1 VNVRR
6 SSPLDLALL
15 ALLGPLF
22 ALSVTLHA
30 VRAVEGRIAW
40 LPVQV
45 QAGPEGYPV
54 VRGFAVGTG
63 GGAPGL
69 AVGDTL
75 LRVGERDLRGVGA
88 LGFTPQAW
96 AALGPDLGADLVWR
110 RGGEEQRGTL
120 TLEPVPFPLR
130 TLPLT
135 ILTGLI
141 AILVLLRGRGSAAA
155 RAFYL
160 AGVSHSLQWST
171 FFGPVPWQSAL
182 SLAVAIGGA
191 TLTFPL
197 LLRALM
203 KIPAAPQPQ
212 SVAGRAWPWL
222 FLAMGPAVTSW
233 LLGWPLP
240 SALGLPAIL
249 GLNVALGVCALA
261 IVTRSFRRSGAAG
274 RRKLKWVVYG
284 FYLALLPLLAAAI
297 LAAGDP
303 SLTWVYEVAAAGAV
317 AIPIC
322 GCIAFVRDDF
332 LDIDRLITE
341 TTAYTGASLLLIAVL
356 LQVIPTAARAVAGVV
371 GINDGAAQAL
381 VLGSLAGVAVPARRW
396 LSPLVEAAFFR
407 ERGAIERALAALRD
421 ELGALAEPGAL
432 LARLGERLTAILEP
446 EGCAIYARGEAA
458 FGPVFASGLA
468 APPSFAADGAL
479 VALLDDQTGPV
490 EAARWRG
497 WRRSGLLAGEPGA
510 ALEALQP
517 ALLVP
522 VRGAER
528 IAAFV
533 CLGPKHSGELYAA
546 SEVAWLTAVAERA
559 ASQLRRS
566 SDAELLG
573 HARELRERLA
583 RYVPGAVAEGIE
595 RGEELAPREREV
607 SLFFVDIRGYTS
619 FAETRSPE
627 EIFATVSLYTDTV
640 SRLVGEQG
648 GAVVE
653 FHGDG
658 LMAVFGAP
666 HALPA
671 KERAALRAARE
682 VARAVPRLPVAGA
695 PLSVGVG
702 IATGPAFVGNI
713 QSADRVIW
721 GALGNTTNLA
731 ARLQAMSR
739 ELSAAVVIDAP
750 TWQRGGDGAA
760 GFVDQGELPIRGRSD
775 PERVYALPLGR
786 SGTESTN
793 QLTPP
798 TGRLS

>member
-1 VNVRR
+1 VRR
-6 SSPLDLALL
+6 IRPLDLALL
-15 ALLGPLF
+15 ALLGPLLAF
-22 ALSVTLHA
+22 CAALHG
-30 VRAVEGRIAW
+30 VRALEGRIAW

-45 QAGPEGYPV
+45 EAGPEGFPV
-54 VRGFAVGTG
+54 VHGFAAGTG
-63 GGAPGL
+63 GGAAGL
-69 AVGDTL
+69 ELGDTL
-75 LRVGERDLRGVGA
+75 LRIGERDLRGVGA
-88 LGFTPQAW
+88 LGFTPAAW
-96 AALGPDLGADLVWR
+96 AALDDDLSAELVWR
-110 RGGEEQRGTL
+110 RGGEERAGTL
-120 TLEPVPFPLR
+120 ALEPTRFPLR

-135 ILTGLI
+135 LITGI
-141 AILVLLRGRGSAAA
+141 VSILVLLRGRGSAAA
-155 RAFYL
+155 RAFFL
-160 AGVSHSLQWST
+160 AGTAHSLGWST

-191 TLTFPL
+191 TLTLPL

-203 KIPAAPQPQ
+203 RIPAAPQPR

-233 LLGWPLP
+233 LLGWPFS
-240 SALGLPAIL
+240 SATGLRAVFA
-249 GLNVALGVCALA
+249 LNVLVGVCVLA

-284 FYLALLPLLAAAI
+284 FYVALLPLVAAAI

-303 SLTWVYEVAAAGAV
+303 SLTWVYEVATAFTV

-341 TTAYTGASLLLIAVL
+341 TTAYTGASLLLLVLL
-356 LQVIPTAARAVAGVV
+356 LQVIPSAARAVAGMV
-371 GINDGAAQAL
+371 GIEDGAAQAL
-381 VLGSLAGVAVPARRW
+381 VLAGLAGVAVPARRW
-396 LSPLVEAAFFR
+396 ISPVVQAAFFR
-407 ERGAIERALAALRD
+407 EQGATLRALAGLQGELAALD
-421 ELGALAEPGAL
+421 EPGAL
-432 LARLGERLTAILEP
+432 LVRLGERMTEILGP
-446 EGCAIYARGEAA
+446 EGCVIYARGERG
-458 FGPVFASGLA
+458 FDPVFAAGPA
-468 APPSFAADGAL
+468 APASFAADGAL
-479 VALLDDQTGPV
+479 VALLDDQPGPV
-490 EAARWRG
+490 DAARWRG
-497 WRRSGLLAGEPGA
+497 WRRSGLLAGEGGA
-510 ALEALQP
+510 ALDALQP

-528 IAAFV
+528 LAAFV

-546 SEVAWLTAVAERA
+546 SEVAWLATVAERV
-559 ASQLRRS
+559 ASQFRRS
-566 SDAELLG
+566 TDAELLG
-573 HARELRERLA
+573 RARELRERLA

-595 RGEELAPREREV
+595 RGEEVAPREREV

-619 FAETRSPE
+619 LAELHSPE
-627 EIFATVSLYTDTV
+627 EIFAAVSLYTDAV
-640 SRLVGEQG
+640 SRLIGEQG

-666 HALPA
+666 RTLPS

-682 VARAVPRLPVAGA
+682 VARAVPRLQMGGA

-702 IATGPAFVGNI
+702 VATGLAFVGNI

-739 ELSAAVVIDAP
+739 ELAAAVVVDAP
-750 TWQRGGDGAA
+750 TWQRGGDAAA
-760 GFVDQGELPIRGRSD
+760 GFIDQGELPIRGRRD
-775 PERVYALPLGR
+775 PERVYALPLA
-786 SGTESTN
+786 SA
-793 QLTPP
+793 
-798 TGRLS
+798 